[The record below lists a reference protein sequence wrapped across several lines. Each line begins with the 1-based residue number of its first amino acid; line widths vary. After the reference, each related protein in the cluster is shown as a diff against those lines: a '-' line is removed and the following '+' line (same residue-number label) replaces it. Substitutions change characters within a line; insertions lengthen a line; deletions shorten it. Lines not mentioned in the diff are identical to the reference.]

1 MVLSIQIKDQMN
13 LLPAKTYRWL
23 NVNHLKMDETIDKE
37 IKAYNKKYVK
47 EVKDE
52 NIIIGRINNVVSFNQ
67 YMSNIKDDKI
77 EYGISKRMVQMA
89 EHMNNAGIFANVRKG
104 ATIKEPIIIEYRMD
118 QDNDVV
124 IDNNIIIAEEKSR
137 ATFIIDYS
145 TTEDVN
151 AFHNG
156 ALKVYAREGAY
167 IKVIKIQRMNDSSLH
182 LDSNVAIVEKDGNV
196 DFIQVEFGSRKSV
209 TNYMSNLKDGSQ
221 SNIETIYLADKE
233 REMDLSYYMNHMGRR
248 SISNMEV
255 KGALK
260 DRAKKVFKGTID
272 FKLGSSK
279 SKGREEESVILFDK
293 DVKSDAVPILLC
305 TEDDVNGQHAASA
318 GRVDEDKLFYM
329 MSRGFSREEAMQLIV
344 EASFNPI
351 IDKIPLEDMRSIIRE
366 EIHNRLVMEGNQ

>member
-1 MVLSIQIKDQMN
+1 MN